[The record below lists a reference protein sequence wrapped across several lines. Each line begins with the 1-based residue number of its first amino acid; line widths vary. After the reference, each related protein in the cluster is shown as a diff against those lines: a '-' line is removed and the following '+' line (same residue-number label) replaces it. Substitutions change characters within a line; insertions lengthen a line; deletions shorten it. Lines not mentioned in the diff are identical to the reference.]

1 MMEQGERPARR
12 RRRWPF
18 FLLLFLVA
26 ISLFLHAAKALR
38 ARDCVQAHKKYK
50 RLPVEK
56 PIKETMAMRVRFY
69 KAQFCLAYPQ
79 SVSYAAA
86 DLIRR
91 FDGIIP
97 PLRLLRVQVDP
108 GLQDLGFALTVG
120 VDAASLYAA
129 QRKFAVFFSKLEMLA
144 GIIEASFSLGE
155 RSGRLHV
162 FLVTGRA
169 ELP

>member
-18 FLLLFLVA
+18 FMLLLLVA

-38 ARDCVQAHKKYK
+38 SRDCVQAYKKYK
-50 RLPVEK
+50 WLPIEK
-56 PIKETMAMRVRFY
+56 PIKETKARRALFY

-97 PLRLLRVQVDP
+97 PLRLLRIQVDP
-108 GLQDLGFALTVG
+108 GLQDLGFELTVG
-120 VDAASLYAA
+120 VDAASPYAA
-129 QRKFAVFFSKLEMLA
+129 QRKFAVFLNKLEMQA
-144 GIIEASFSLGE
+144 GIIEASFTPGK
-155 RSGRLHV
+155 RSGRLHL

-169 ELP
+169 DLT